1 MLLVAL
7 RSGSILS
14 LFMYLVLRV
23 LFYEFPMDWKEEI
36 LLFIKIFG
44 SSCFLFALATA
55 GSARLYRE
63 YVKMRKD

>member
-1 MLLVAL
+1 MLLLAL

-23 LFYEFPMDWKEEI
+23 LFFEFPMAWKEEI
-36 LLFIKIFG
+36 VLFVRIFG
-44 SSCFLFALATA
+44 SSCLLFELATA

-63 YVKMRKD
+63 YMKMKKD